1 MCRMKIVCLSV
12 KMMLLPYLETTMISS
27 ARFRMKNIKEIL
39 EAAKAAGCTIS
50 NDVRISNV
58 SFYVAVK
65 DNVDYWATIT
75 LHNATIPSMVKTT
88 KDTYEQGL
96 SKTVTVPIG
105 TLVTLLFDYLI
116 EQDDDNAIDL
126 CDYKA
131 IVFADAE
138 REARS
143 EANTP
148 YVSYLHKMLM
158 ASKINIIT
166 RPVRKGEKYKSYF
179 AINEKERQAENDSF
193 WHDLYG
199 LTGVRASK
207 IAEALEFAVAT
218 NKANANADE
227 AKSKQSAYDALMAAI
242 NKNNANA
249 DVKSALA

>member
-1 MCRMKIVCLSV
+1 MKIVRLSIV
-12 KMMLLPYLETTMISS
+12 FMLLPVSEMAMNSS
-27 ARFRMKNIKEIL
+27 AALSMKDIKKVL
-39 EAAKAAGCTIS
+39 EAAKAAGCGIS

-58 SFYVAVK
+58 SFYVALK

-75 LHNATIPSMVKTT
+75 LHDAVVQSMVSEG
-88 KDTYEQGL
+88 DTYKQGL

-116 EQDDDNAIDL
+116 EQDDDNALDL
-126 CDYKA
+126 CDYKS

-143 EANTP
+143 TADAP

-166 RPVRKGEKYKSYF
+166 RPVKKGEKYKSYF

-207 IAEALEFAVAT
+207 IAEALDFAVNT
-218 NKANANADE
+218 NKANANAKADTE
-227 AKSKQSAYDALMAAI
+227 KQSAYDALMAALKQ
-242 NKNNANA
+242 NSANA
-249 DVKSALA
+249 DVANALA